1 MIRPRPIARQPV
13 FCRQRRRIGPDEC
26 APVTRESSFEGGR
39 DMQMTLV
46 TILGAALSGG
56 TWGAL
61 LVWLLLRLPMR
72 RQAVA
77 AEALQRGVADLQ
89 GQYWAL
95 RQCLPQASGAPAA
108 PPVPDNPTGAGLER
122 LYDRAIRMARQG
134 APVDALTGSCGLS
147 QAEAELVVRL
157 HATPTTATRK
167 AAGA

>member
-1 MIRPRPIARQPV
+1 
-13 FCRQRRRIGPDEC
+13 
-26 APVTRESSFEGGR
+26 
-39 DMQMTLV
+39 MTLV
-46 TILGAALSGG
+46 TIVSAALLGG
-56 TWGAL
+56 AWGAL

-77 AEALQRGVADLQ
+77 AETLQRGVADLQ